1 VTSAFVYLAACAARN
16 RIRQRLRRLRQPRYL
31 IGFAAGGLYL
41 YFFFF
46 RHAFGGASSRGPTP
60 FGGVENAA
68 DSLAFIGP
76 LLLWLIVTMAWV
88 TPGSGPAIPF
98 TRSEV
103 QFLFAAPLSRRQLLN
118 YKLLRGQLGPL
129 LGTAVTTVFLRP
141 SSAAKGWMFFGGMW
155 MVLAVL
161 RMHLLGVALRR
172 QSLGQH
178 GAQGARRHWLPIAI
192 VGGAALVVLGTI
204 ALDWPQLSA
213 METRREVFDEL
224 KSLFSTGPPRWIL
237 WPFAAVAHLP
247 LAASPGAFGQALPMV
262 AVILALNYFWVVRGD
277 VAFEEASAAHAE
289 QQAEDGKKDAAV
301 IRDVRRTPFPLSLS
315 GRPEIALLWKNLILC
330 GRFATWRIFVRFV
343 PVVIVVS
350 FVIARASSSGLVE
363 VVLFV
368 SLAAAM
374 MVVLIGPQSLRSD
387 LRQDL
392 VHFQLLKCWPVRGAV
407 LLRGELLAPAVVLT
421 VTTWLLILTAAIFT
435 WPEAGSLVLPP
446 DLRHHRLAFAF
457 ALALVA
463 PALIVAQLVLH
474 NGIAVLF
481 PAWVAIGTT
490 RARGIDAMG
499 QRLLMMAGVVIV
511 LLIAVIPAS
520 LIAAP
525 VVLAIEMSTG
535 HHGFAVVTAAVI
547 MATVILGE
555 SWLALGQ
562 LGRAFEKTDAT
573 DLEPVE

>member
-1 VTSAFVYLAACAARN
+1 MTSAFVYLSACAVRN

-31 IGFAAGGLYL
+31 IGFAAAGLYL
-41 YFFFF
+41 YIFFF
-46 RHAFGGASSRGPTP
+46 RHAFGGSSSRAPTP
-60 FGGVENAA
+60 FGGVEHANDA
-68 DSLAFIGP
+68 LAFIGP

-88 TPGSGPAIPF
+88 MPGTGPAIPF

-118 YKLLRGQLGPL
+118 YKLLRGQVGPL

-178 GAQGARRHWLPIAI
+178 GAQGARRHWLPMAI
-192 VGGAALVVLGTI
+192 VGGAALVILGTI
-204 ALDWPQLSA
+204 ALDWPRLSA
-213 METRREVFDEL
+213 MATRNEVFDEL
-224 KSLFSTGPPRWIL
+224 RSLFSTGLPRWIL
-237 WPFAAVAHLP
+237 WPFSAIARLP
-247 LAASPGAFGQALPMV
+247 LAASPEAFLQALPV
-262 AVILALNYFWVVRGD
+262 VVVILALNYFWVVRGD

-289 QQAEDGKKDAAV
+289 QKAEEGKKDATV
-301 IRDVRRTPFPLSLS
+301 SRDVRRTPFPLSLS

-330 GRFATWRIFVRFV
+330 GRFATWRIFARFV
-343 PVVIVVS
+343 PVLVVAS
-350 FVIARASSSGLVE
+350 VVIARGSSSGLAE

-368 SLAAAM
+368 SLTSAAM
-374 MVVLIGPQSLRSD
+374 IVLIGPQSLRSD
-387 LRQDL
+387 LRHDL
-392 VHFQLLKCWPVRGAV
+392 VHFQLLKSWPVPGSV

-421 VTTWLLILTAAIFT
+421 ATTWLLIFTAAIFT
-435 WPEAGSLVLPP
+435 WPAAGSLVVPP
-446 DLRHHRLAFAF
+446 DLRHHRVAIAFAC
-457 ALALVA
+457 ALVA

-481 PAWVAIGTT
+481 PAWVAVGTT

-499 QRLLMMAGVVIV
+499 QRLLMMAGVGLV
-511 LLIAVIPAS
+511 LAIAVIPAG
-520 LIAAP
+520 LLATP
-525 VVLAIEMSTG
+525 VVLAIELSTG
-535 HHGFAVVTAAVI
+535 HHGLAVI
-547 MATVILGE
+547 AAATIITAVILGE

-562 LGRAFEKTDAT
+562 LGRAFERTDAT
-573 DLEPVE
+573 DLEPAE